1 MFLLDISI
9 DFILDTIRSSTS
21 ATWFQSNRFTEIP
34 REMKVTLEVVA
45 RAIPVSADHMN
56 TVPPIKLR
64 SLVDILQFAVHNNT
78 CIGLQN
84 ASNVI
89 DPISCNHFFR
99 CTNTRSVRERCPSN
113 LFYDPKND
121 SCEFPHKVNC
131 INING
136 SFAIRFNSTE
146 NVTITTPTP
155 LDICSG
161 AKFGLA
167 PDPESCEHY
176 IQCAHGQPFRRK
188 CPANLYFN
196 SKTLVCDHQ
205 NNFQCQNLL
214 TTASAPLVSSQP
226 NLVIANISSICQ
238 NVTGSPISS
247 IGIGNNGLILE
258 PQSCIFILRCS
269 NGLVTER
276 LICPGGSFFD
286 KQKQACVV
294 GAPYPC

>member
-1 MFLLDISI
+1 MQLF
-9 DFILDTIRSSTS
+9 S
-21 ATWFQSNRFTEIP
+21 AAPPQGFAFRPIP
-34 REMKVTLEVVA
+34 RELELTLDVVA
-45 RAIPVSADHMN
+45 RAIPVSAGHMN

-84 ASNVI
+84 ASNII
-89 DPISCNHFFR
+89 DPTSCNHFFR
-99 CTNTRSVRERCPSN
+99 CTNTRGVRERCPSN

-131 INING
+131 INTNDG
-136 SFAIRFNSTE
+136 FAVRFNSTE

-155 LDICSG
+155 LDICSS

-167 PDPESCEHY
+167 ADPESCEHFF
-176 IQCAHGQPFRRK
+176 QCAHGKPFRRK
-188 CPANLYFN
+188 CPAPLYFN

-205 NNFQCQNLL
+205 KYSKCQNSL
-214 TTASAPLVSSQP
+214 TTSSIPLLSTQP

-238 NVTGSPISS
+238 NVTGNSISS

-258 PQSCIFILRCS
+258 PGSCVFILRCT

-286 KQKQACVV
+286 KQKQTCVI